1 MVSKEKIAHLKL
13 LPLEERAQMCK
24 KCVIPDSIIICTFL
38 FVFIGP
44 LVGLYYWFIDEIVFV
59 YDYVSPFWG
68 FVLFSFL
75 GLVIWVLCS
84 FLLES
89 LNKAMWG
96 EYNSIIYLANKELIS
111 NIKNGHGTSKQFDI
125 FISSCRERKTV
136 PSTYIRGI
144 MQDEFFTPKQQEQ
157 LRIAYIESMIG
168 TDDIRQADF
177 EWHTERVCW
186 GCGKEHKV
194 PPKAYTVSA
203 TKTQTWR
210 EGVYRQTRDFGT
222 SAEVLLCPE
231 CYERL
236 SIAKEKDDDFADIM
250 EKTYTI
256 LGYTIIILLGIL
268 YLIILPIIDGKVI
281 VDIDS
286 FFMHIGCVLFG
297 LFICWGL
304 FFGVGLMRIVFL
316 PIWIIA
322 SIINNVV
329 RKIKGEASSQTK
341 WNFNNIPRLSNFRS
355 NNQRGLRTFK

>member
-1 MVSKEKIAHLKL
+1 MVSKEKNAYLKSV
-13 LPLEERAQMCK
+13 PLEERAQMCK
-24 KCVIPDSIIICTFL
+24 KHVIPDSIIFSTFL
-38 FVFIGP
+38 FVLIGP
-44 LVGLYYWFIDEIVFV
+44 LVGLYYWFIDEIFFV

-68 FVLFSFL
+68 FILFSIL
-75 GLVIWVLCS
+75 GVVIWILCS

-89 LNKAMWG
+89 YNKAMWG
-96 EYNSIIYLANKELIS
+96 EYNSNIYIANKELIS
-111 NIKNGHGTSKQFDI
+111 NIKNGHGTQKHFDI

-144 MQDEFFTPKQQEQ
+144 MKDDIFTPQQQEQ
-157 LRIAYIESMIG
+157 LKIVYIESMIG

-210 EGVYRQTRDFGT
+210 EGVYRQTRDFST

-236 SIAKEKDDDFADIM
+236 SKAKEKDDDFADIM
-250 EKTYTI
+250 EKAYTI
-256 LGYTIIILLGIL
+256 LGYGITVG
-268 YLIILPIIDGKVI
+268 LPIVCVIFMVSDFINGKKID
-281 VDIDS
+281 
-286 FFMHIGCVLFG
+286 IGDWLIAAIGYAV
-297 LFICWGL
+297 ICWGL
-304 FFGVGLMRIVFL
+304 FFGVGLMRLVFL

-322 SIINNVV
+322 SIINHYV
-329 RKIKGEASSQTK
+329 RKVKGETSSQTK
-341 WNFNNIPRLSNFRS
+341 WNFNNIPRLRRFRS